1 MSTPLNSQSPVRHH
15 PSSRRRHLWFRR
27 RAEAI
32 SPLRTPE
39 YKALLFR
46 VADRGS
52 CALFYLV
59 VALVP
64 LPLGSIEPAMV
75 AIWCVVLGA
84 IVIVA
89 SVLEIRTPQLV
100 FIGLAAVLAL
110 MYALVLHE
118 QLSVHPWFAS
128 PHPIWKE
135 TAELLQIPI
144 EPSVSIARNQP
155 LFAIGAPLAAL
166 LSFLSGL
173 LAGANRGRAHQ
184 LLGVIAWS
192 GVAYAI
198 YGIAFAFVDPATGTF
213 RASPIPLT
221 STLVNRNTAAV
232 YFGACSAIWL
242 LLVCEQIRQ
251 HVLDERSNRD
261 LTLINDR
268 PLWLVQFILLLTMMV
283 VCLLA
288 TFMTGSRAGVSVSL
302 LGFVVAVVGFF
313 YRDLVGRR
321 VVIVALGSGCGL
333 ALLTLYFLAGNVVT
347 RFYKDGLID
356 HTRLSLY
363 RSTLRMIADHPWF
376 GTGLGTFASAFPAY
390 RSDEISMYGIYDR
403 AHSTLLEL
411 AAEAGSPLASI
422 VVIGWMIAFG
432 VLAHGVRTRRRDR
445 ILPAAALSV
454 GLLAALHSLVDFS
467 LQIPGFAIVVF
478 GLLGAGIAQSLL
490 RSDTYARSKG

>member
-1 MSTPLNSQSPVRHH
+1 M
-15 PSSRRRHLWFRR
+15 
-27 RAEAI
+27 
-32 SPLRTPE
+32 
-39 YKALLFR
+39 ALLFR
-46 VADRGS
+46 AADRGS

-59 VALVP
+59 VALAP
-64 LPLGSIEPAMV
+64 LPLGSTEPAVV

-84 IVIVA
+84 TVILA
-89 SVLEIRTPQLV
+89 SVLEIRTPRLV

-110 MYALVLHE
+110 MYGVVLHE

-173 LAGANRGRAHQ
+173 LVGANRNRAHQ
-184 LLGVIAWS
+184 LLSVIAWS

-198 YGIAFAFVDPATGTF
+198 YGVAFALVDPATGIF
-213 RASPIPLT
+213 RVRPIPLT
-221 STLVNRNTAAV
+221 STFVNRNTAAV
-232 YFGACSAIWL
+232 YFGACSVIWL
-242 LLVCEQIRQ
+242 LLACERMRQ
-251 HVLDERSNRD
+251 RVLDERSNRD
-261 LTLINDR
+261 LTRIDR
-268 PLWLVQFILLLTMMV
+268 EQLWLAQFLLLLTMMV
-283 VCLLA
+283 ICLLA

-321 VVIVALGSGCGL
+321 GVFIAVGAGCGL
-333 ALLTLYFLAGNVVT
+333 GLLTLYFLAGNIVA
-347 RFYKDGLID
+347 RFYHDGLID
-356 HTRLSLY
+356 HTRLSIY
-363 RSTLRMIADHPWF
+363 RSTLRMIADRPWF

-390 RSDEISMYGIYDR
+390 RSDDISMYGIYDR
-403 AHSTLLEL
+403 AHSTLFEL
-411 AAEAGSPLASI
+411 AAEAGLPLACI

-445 ILPAAALSV
+445 IIPAAALSV
-454 GLLAALHSLVDFS
+454 GLLAVFHSLVDFS

-478 GLLGAGIAQSLL
+478 GLLGVGVAQSFSSPESLVI
-490 RSDTYARSKG
+490 SKG

>member
-1 MSTPLNSQSPVRHH
+1 M
-15 PSSRRRHLWFRR
+15 
-27 RAEAI
+27 
-32 SPLRTPE
+32 
-39 YKALLFR
+39 ALLFR

-59 VALVP
+59 VALAP
-64 LPLGSIEPAMV
+64 LPLGSTEPAMV
-75 AIWCVVLGA
+75 AIWCVVLGVT
-84 IVIVA
+84 VILA

-110 MYALVLHE
+110 MYGVVLHE

-173 LAGANRGRAHQ
+173 LVGANRSRAHQ
-184 LLGVIAWS
+184 LLKVIAWS

-198 YGIAFAFVDPATGTF
+198 YGIAIALVDPATGIF
-213 RASPIPLT
+213 RVSPIPLT

-232 YFGACSAIWL
+232 YFGACSTIWL
-242 LLVCEQIRQ
+242 LLVCEQIRN
-251 HVLDERSNRD
+251 ERGNREM
-261 LTLINDR
+261 TRINHQQ
-268 PLWLVQFILLLTMMV
+268 LWLAQFVLLLTMMV
-283 VCLLA
+283 ICLLA

-302 LGFVVAVVGFF
+302 LGFVVAVVGFL

-321 VVIVALGSGCGL
+321 GVFIAVGAGCGL
-333 ALLTLYFLAGNVVT
+333 ALLTLYFLAGNVVA
-347 RFYKDGLID
+347 RFYEGVID
-356 HTRLSLY
+356 YTRLSLY
-363 RSTLRMIADHPWF
+363 RSTLRMILDHPWF

-390 RSDEISMYGIYDR
+390 RSDDISMYGIYDR
-403 AHSTLLEL
+403 AHSTLFEL
-411 AAEAGSPLASI
+411 AAEAGLPLASI

-445 ILPAAALSV
+445 IIPAAALSV

-490 RSDTYARSKG
+490 RSDTYALSKG

>member
-1 MSTPLNSQSPVRHH
+1 MSLL
-15 PSSRRRHLWFRR
+15 RRRR
-27 RAEAI
+27 
-32 SPLRTPE
+32 PE
-39 YKALLFR
+39 YTALPFR
-46 VADRGS
+46 FADYGS

-59 VALVP
+59 VALAP
-64 LPLGSIEPAMV
+64 LPLGSTEPAMV

-84 IVIVA
+84 TVILA
-89 SVLEIRTPQLV
+89 SVLEIRPPQLV
-100 FIGLAAVLAL
+100 FIGLAAVLAV
-110 MYALVLHE
+110 MYGVVLHE

-173 LAGANRGRAHQ
+173 LVGANRSRARQ
-184 LLGVIAWS
+184 LLNVIAWS

-198 YGIAFAFVDPATGTF
+198 YGVAFALVDPATGIF
-213 RASPIPLT
+213 RVRPIPLT
-221 STLVNRNTAAV
+221 STFVNRNTAAV
-232 YFGACSAIWL
+232 YFGACSTIWL
-242 LLVCEQIRQ
+242 LFVCERIRQ
-251 HVLDERSNRD
+251 RVLNERSNQD
-261 LTLINDR
+261 LTRINHQQ
-268 PLWLVQFILLLTMMV
+268 LWLAQFVLLLTMMV
-283 VCLLA
+283 ICLLA

-302 LGFVVAVVGFF
+302 LGFVVAVVGFL

-321 VVIVALGSGCGL
+321 GVFIAVGAGCGL
-333 ALLTLYFLAGNVVT
+333 ALLTLYVLAGNVVA
-347 RFYKDGLID
+347 RFYEDGLID

-363 RSTLRMIADHPWF
+363 RSTLRMIADRPWF

-390 RSDEISMYGIYDR
+390 RSDDISMYGIYDR

-411 AAEAGSPLASI
+411 AAEAGLPLASI

-445 ILPAAALSV
+445 IIPAAALSV
-454 GLLAALHSLVDFS
+454 GLLAALHSLIDFS

-478 GLLGAGIAQSLL
+478 GLLGAGIAQSFSSPESLVI
-490 RSDTYARSKG
+490 SKG

>member
-1 MSTPLNSQSPVRHH
+1 MTP
-15 PSSRRRHLWFRR
+15 
-27 RAEAI
+27 
-32 SPLRTPE
+32 
-39 YKALLFR
+39 LFR

-52 CALFYLV
+52 CTLLYLV
-59 VALVP
+59 VALAP
-64 LPLGSIEPAMV
+64 LPLGSTEPAMV
-75 AIWCVVLGA
+75 AIWCVVLGVT
-84 IVIVA
+84 VILA

-110 MYALVLHE
+110 MYGVVLHE

-173 LAGANRGRAHQ
+173 LVGANRSRARQ

-198 YGIAFAFVDPATGTF
+198 YGVAVALVDPATGIF
-213 RASPIPLT
+213 RVRPIPLT
-221 STLVNRNTAAV
+221 STFVNRNTAAV

-242 LLVCEQIRQ
+242 LLVCEQI
-251 HVLDERSNRD
+251 LNERSNREM
-261 LTLINDR
+261 TRINHQQ
-268 PLWLVQFILLLTMMV
+268 LWLAQFVLLLTMMV
-283 VCLLA
+283 ICLLA

-302 LGFVVAVVGFF
+302 LGFVVAVVGFL

-321 VVIVALGSGCGL
+321 GVFIAVGAGCGL
-333 ALLTLYFLAGNVVT
+333 ALLTLYFLAGNVVA
-347 RFYKDGLID
+347 RFYEGVID

-363 RSTLRMIADHPWF
+363 RSTLRMILDHPWF

-390 RSDEISMYGIYDR
+390 RSDEISMYFIYNR
-403 AHSTLLEL
+403 AHSTLFEL
-411 AAEAGSPLASI
+411 AAEAGLPLASI

-445 ILPAAALSV
+445 IIPAAALSV

-490 RSDTYARSKG
+490 RSDTYALSKG